1 MQGAVSLKKVISY
14 IMVLLAAFGV
24 ALNYQIFVFPNR
36 FAPAGLNGLFTM
48 IQHMLGFKL
57 SYASIIL
64 NVPLAI
70 VVFFVVSKPFALRS
84 LVYALAFSGFLLLF
98 EKIDLSAFAYSTT
111 VSKILGPAVGG
122 LISGFCGYFVHRV
135 GACLGGTEFIAR
147 LVHKKNPSFNLFS
160 IIFAL
165 NVVVAIAS
173 YFVYDYQIE
182 PVLLCIIY
190 CYMSST
196 VRDNMNRKFKSAVRC
211 EIVTDQPQALGQEI
225 VQKLH
230 HSATV
235 MNGTGFYTK
244 KEKTILVCVLNAP
257 QIPELTKIVQSYPG
271 SFVTVSQVNA
281 VLGNFKRLDSHNH
294 VETPLYDTGKS
305 N

>member
-1 MQGAVSLKKVISY
+1 MKKVISY
-14 IMVLLAAFGV
+14 LMVILAAFV
-24 ALNYQIFVFPNR
+24 ITLNYQIFVFPNR

-48 IQHMLGFKL
+48 IQYLFDFKL
-57 SYASIIL
+57 SYASVIL

-84 LVYALAFSGFLLLF
+84 LVYALAFSGFLMLF
-98 EKIDLSAFAYSTT
+98 EKIDFSAFEYSTT

-122 LISGFCGYFVHRV
+122 LISGFAGYYVHRV

-147 LVHKKNPSFNLFS
+147 LVHKKNPAFNLFS

-165 NVVVAIAS
+165 NVVVAIVS
-173 YFVYDYQIE
+173 YFVYGYEIE

-190 CYMSST
+190 CYASSS
-196 VRDNMNRKFKSAVRC
+196 VRDNMNQKHKSAIRC
-211 EIVTDQPQALGQEI
+211 EIVTDHPQELGQEI
-225 VQKLH
+225 IDKLR

-235 MNGTGFYTK
+235 MTAAGLYTK
-244 KEKTILVCVLNAP
+244 KEKTVLICVLNPP
-257 QIPELTKIVQSYPG
+257 QVAELTKIVANYPG

-281 VLGNFKRLDSHNH
+281 VLGNFLRLDSHNH
-294 VETPLYDTGKS
+294 LETPLYDTGKS
-305 N
+305 VK